1 MRSRLIAPAVAVALA
16 AAVSNSAAQQPDP
29 RLSEERQPV
38 GWSLTPRLTTGA
50 AYDDNV
56 LVQGTTTGDPASD
69 LNTSVTPGGS
79 LDYIGKRSAF
89 NASYFGAVQLYR
101 DFTTLNSYDQSMN
114 VSARRVLTR
123 HTLVFAQQSYS
134 ITPTTAVPEIVG
146 VPFLRV
152 GARIADFRGGFE
164 ATPARHLQV
173 SASYNFN
180 WIEFNKDPVL
190 GVSLLGGHSNG
201 GAAGLKYQTSDRM
214 MLTADYDI
222 QIAEVIDGSSFNVQ
236 NWWAGA
242 DYRLSENS
250 RAYGALGISRLY
262 AKDILPG
269 KTEPAWRAGYS
280 HHFEDLSFAVSY
292 ARSFVPSYGGGGT
305 LSNQDLTAS
314 VHVPIG
320 RRMYTTGTFSVR
332 SDEPVIAGGLPLK
345 SMWVGGVLGYAVHP
359 WLHVEGFYGGTHQ
372 SIDRP
377 GGRLNRNRIGVQVTT
392 AKPVRIR

>member
-1 MRSRLIAPAVAVALA
+1 MRARLIVPAVAVALA
-16 AAVSNSAAQQPDP
+16 AAVSNSAAQQADP

-38 GWSLTPRLTTGA
+38 GWSITPRLTAGA

-69 LNTSVTPGGS
+69 LNTSVTPGGT
-79 LDYIGKRSAF
+79 LDYIGKRTSF
-89 NASYFGAVQLYR
+89 NASYSGAVQLYR

-114 VSARRVLTR
+114 VSGRHLLTR
-123 HTLVFAQQSYS
+123 HTLIFAQQSYS
-134 ITPTTAVPEIVG
+134 ITPTTEVPAIVG

-152 GARIADFRGGFE
+152 GARIADFRGGLE
-164 ATPARHLQV
+164 ATPAKHLSV

-222 QIAEVIDGSSFNVQ
+222 QVADVIDGSSFNVQ
-236 NWWAGA
+236 NWWAGV
-242 DYRLSENS
+242 DYRLTENS

-262 AKDILPG
+262 AEDVLPG
-269 KTEPAWRAGYS
+269 KTSPAWRAGFS
-280 HHFEDLSFAVSY
+280 HSFEDVAFTVSY
-292 ARSFVPSYGGGGT
+292 AKSFIASYGGGGT
-305 LSNQDLTAS
+305 LSNQEIVSS
-314 VHVPIG
+314 VHVPLG
-320 RRMYTTGTFSVR
+320 RRMYTNGTFSVR
-332 SDEPVIAGGLPLK
+332 SDEPILATEPPLK
-345 SMWVGGVLGYAVHP
+345 SMWVSGVLGYAVHP

-377 GGRLNRNRIGVQVTT
+377 GGRLNRNRIGVQLTT
-392 AKPVRIR
+392 AKPLRIR